1 MNQTKVVAEHIK
13 YLRLSKHPLG
23 GWDYTL
29 TKIGEVVLD
38 LDLSVDAFERYVRQ
52 HFPKANRFTLC
63 ERNTRFID
71 GEDCPEWVQWFYGN
85 C

>member
-1 MNQTKVVAEHIK
+1 MTTRIVAEHIK

-23 GWDYTL
+23 GWDYTI
-29 TKIGEVVLD
+29 TRIGEAVLND
-38 LDLSVDAFERYVRQ
+38 DLSVDEFERYVREK
-52 HFPKANRFTLC
+52 FPKANRFELW

-71 GEDCPEWVQWFYGN
+71 GEDCPQWVQWFYGN